1 MRIIRTHHSLCR
13 PASPACLIEARMAEL
28 RRTFAETAQRGQIKP
43 KRLRRILD
51 GAPLRAKDVV
61 RLAIALDRWYPSFA
75 SELEAAGTACEAWDR
90 EERRLAKE
98 RGL

>member
-1 MRIIRTHHSLCR
+1 MVNERHDLIR
-13 PASPACLIEARMAEL
+13 PASPACLIQARMAKL
-28 RRTFAETAQRGQIKP
+28 GRTFAETAQRGQIKS
-43 KRLRRILD
+43 KRLRRILN

-90 EERRLAKE
+90 EERLLAKE
-98 RGL
+98 LR